1 MTQPDFAALFQA
13 SPYPYLLL
21 TVDFNITAANPA
33 YQSAVGRS
41 AQELVGRNLFDVFP
55 PNPED
60 PESTN
65 DRAARRAIAAAIETK
80 EPQTTPFL
88 RYAVPRNIDG
98 HTVFEQRY
106 WSTINTPVLDA
117 AGDVL
122 FVAHSAIDVT
132 KLYDFD
138 QPAEADAVHD
148 APLSDGSAVQQAQ
161 AHQALVRILK
171 SERNHLL
178 GLFNQAPGFIAVLRG
193 PQHVFETVNE
203 AYYRLVGQRPLIG
216 KPVREALPDVMGQ
229 GFEQIL
235 DRVFATGEPF
245 VGKGMRFA
253 AQRESGSAPV
263 ELYIDLL
270 YQPVFEADGS
280 VSGIFAQG
288 QDVTEIYQANRLLRE
303 ADRRKDEFLAMLA
316 HELRNPLAPIMAAA
330 DLMPVIAHDRSKVDA
345 MGRSIGRHVT
355 HMSALL
361 DDLLDVTRVTSGM
374 VELQH
379 QRISLQDAVAE
390 AAEQLN
396 SAYSSRSQHLIV
408 DFPSEAVWVEGD
420 HKRLVQVIANLLSN
434 ATKYSEVGASVAVR
448 VARDGDDALLTVS
461 DSGVGIDAEF
471 IPYVFD
477 LFSQSKRSSARSEG
491 GLGIGLCLVKRLV
504 ELHGGSVRAASGGP
518 GLGSCFTVRLPASQ
532 NGGADLPLS
541 DKAGAR
547 GLPAEDEIAGLR
559 VLIVDDN
566 VEAATLMAE
575 YLGLFGAD
583 VTVRHDAASA
593 LVAASSVDYRLF
605 LLDIGLPGGMDG
617 YDLARSLRAIPRS
630 TRPMLIAIS
639 GYGQAEDREKG
650 IDAGFD
656 QYLVKPVQM
665 ERVLD
670 IFNEVAK
677 ARNMAL

>member
-21 TVDFNITAANPA
+21 TVDFNITAANPS
-33 YQSAVGRS
+33 YLSAVGRT

-55 PNPED
+55 PNPAD

-65 DRAARRAIAAAIETK
+65 DRAARLAIAAAIETK

-98 HTVFEQRY
+98 DTVFEQRY

-117 AGDVL
+117 AGEVL

-138 QPAEADAVHD
+138 QPADAEVVND
-148 APLSDGSAVQQAQ
+148 APLSQGSAVQQAQ

-235 DRVFATGEPF
+235 DRVFATGVPF
-245 VGKGMRFA
+245 VGKGMRVA
-253 AQRESGSAPV
+253 AQREAGSPPV

-330 DLMPVIAHDRSKVDA
+330 ELMPVIAHNPAKVDA

-361 DDLLDVTRVTSGM
+361 DDLLDVTRVTSGI
-374 VELQH
+374 VELTH

-396 SAYSSRSQHLIV
+396 SAYSSRSQHLTF
-408 DFPSEAVWVEGD
+408 DFPSEAVSVEGD

-434 ATKYSEVGASVAVR
+434 ATKYSDVGASVAVR
-448 VARDGDDALLTVS
+448 VAREGGDALLTVS

-504 ELHGGSVRAASGGP
+504 ELHGGSVRADSGGP
-518 GLGSCFTVRLPASQ
+518 GSGSCFTIRLPASQ
-532 NGGADLPLS
+532 NSGADVHIPDQPGS
-541 DKAGAR
+541 Q
-547 GLPAEDEIAGLR
+547 GLPAEEEITGVR
-559 VLIVDDN
+559 VLVVDDN

-593 LVAASSVDYRLF
+593 LAAASSADYRLF

-617 YDLARSLRAIPRS
+617 YDLAKSLRASPRS
-630 TRPMLIAIS
+630 ASSTLIAIS
-639 GYGQAEDREKG
+639 GYGQAEDRERG
-650 IDAGFD
+650 MEAGFD
-656 QYLVKPVQM
+656 QYLVKPVKM
-665 ERVLD
+665 ERVLN
-670 IFNEVAK
+670 IYNEAAK
-677 ARNMAL
+677 PRDLAA